1 MRSLQQAAVGAVLWP
16 PPPSPLPS
24 PPLPSPP
31 PPPYPPNLLYR
42 VGTAALDKEVV
53 LGSHGYEDGLAL
65 LSGALLALLVLLP
78 VCFVYKRT
86 RIALNCC
93 LSYDE
98 EDERHTLLAEAQAR
112 SDEVARKQA
121 PA

>member
-1 MRSLQQAAVGAVLWP
+1 MRSLQQAAGSAVLWP

-42 VGTAALDKEVV
+42 VGTAALDNPEPAPDAAAYADGESLAARMSSRRIERASARAEQRSQRSPKDSSADKAEDSHLEV
-53 LGSHGYEDGLAL
+53 
-65 LSGALLALLVLLP
+65 LV
-78 VCFVYKRT
+78 
-86 RIALNCC
+86 
-93 LSYDE
+93 E
-98 EDERHTLLAEAQAR
+98 EEP
-112 SDEVARKQA
+112 A

>member
-1 MRSLQQAAVGAVLWP
+1 MRSLQQAAGGAVLWP

-31 PPPYPPNLLYR
+31 PPPRPPNLLYR

-53 LGSHGYEDGLAL
+53 LGSHGYEAEDSHLEV
-65 LSGALLALLVLLP
+65 LV
-78 VCFVYKRT
+78 
-86 RIALNCC
+86 
-93 LSYDE
+93 E
-98 EDERHTLLAEAQAR
+98 EEA
-112 SDEVARKQA
+112 A